1 MSGCFAPGVLI
12 FQSFQ
17 VLYVLGQCM
26 KHRVTTFPRCVCLVP
41 TQILTSKGISSLR
54 VLFLAYAA
62 LQAVLTLVS
71 FLAWPHT
78 FANPLTAP
86 EKLDEAHARV
96 RVSVYVCI
104 ACCCPRLPRA
114 HMHE

>member
-1 MSGCFAPGVLI
+1 MSP
-12 FQSFQ
+12 
-17 VLYVLGQCM
+17 
-26 KHRVTTFPRCVCLVP
+26 RFPRCACLVP

-54 VLFLAYAA
+54 VLFLVYAA

-96 RVSVYVCI
+96 RVRVYVHSMLLSTP
-104 ACCCPRLPRA
+104 AA
-114 HMHE
+114 SSHA